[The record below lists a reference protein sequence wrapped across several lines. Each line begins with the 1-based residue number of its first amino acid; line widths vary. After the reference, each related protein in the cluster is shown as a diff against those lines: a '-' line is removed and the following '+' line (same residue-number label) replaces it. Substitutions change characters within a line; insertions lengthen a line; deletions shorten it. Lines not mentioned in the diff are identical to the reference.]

1 MARTVQVAWTELKY
15 YSVYLAAQILISMIQ
30 EALWRVLATR
40 LDRHIEKAL
49 FGHLM
54 ILSYSFH
61 QDKTKSSKGTLYRVR
76 AISSTLETIAISMIP
91 TAISLW
97 SACGYIHKLNMDM
110 TLVAILVLYLWI
122 ILKISVGGNRLRDG
136 YFQVGS

>member
-1 MARTVQVAWTELKY
+1 
-15 YSVYLAAQILISMIQ
+15 MIQ
-30 EALWRVLATR
+30 EFLWRMLATR

-76 AISSTLETIAISMIP
+76 AISSTLETIAISIIP
-91 TAISLW
+91 TTISLW